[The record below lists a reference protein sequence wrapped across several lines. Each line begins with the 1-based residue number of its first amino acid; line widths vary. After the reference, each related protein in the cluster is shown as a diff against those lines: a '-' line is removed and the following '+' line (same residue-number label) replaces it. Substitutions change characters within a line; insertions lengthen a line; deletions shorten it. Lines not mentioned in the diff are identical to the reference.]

1 MDEAAAAV
9 AVHLGEVD
17 ESKINNMAYIWFN
30 LVLESLGK
38 RLNFESI
45 SNLYGN
51 SFAKDSA
58 KIIQAA
64 NPLLKNGGKKSGG
77 IMALGGK
84 IKIIDSG
91 ADKASGIKAAED
103 KLGDLSW
110 ATDLF
115 GTGNKG
121 DAPPVPF

>member
-1 MDEAAAAV
+1 M
-9 AVHLGEVD
+9 HLGEVD

-115 GTGNKG
+115 GTGDKG
-121 DAPPVPF
+121 DAPPIPF